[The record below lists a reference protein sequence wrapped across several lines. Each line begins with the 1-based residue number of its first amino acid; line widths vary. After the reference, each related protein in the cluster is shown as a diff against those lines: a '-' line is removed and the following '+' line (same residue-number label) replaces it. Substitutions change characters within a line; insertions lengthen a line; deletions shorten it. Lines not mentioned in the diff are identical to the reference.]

1 MQSGS
6 PATASP
12 DNVVVTGEPE
22 CGHIS
27 LPRLLAE
34 FMKMGCLAF
43 GGGMAIIAFMEQELV
58 RKRRVIAPDKF
69 LNGVALGQ
77 VLGPMAVNTSFF
89 VGYCLYG
96 PVGGLLSLLAF
107 VMPSVLLVIVIAWL
121 YAANQSLV
129 LLQAAL
135 AGLQPAV
142 IALIASAAWSMGAK
156 AVRRWP
162 AAVLCAA
169 GLAAG
174 LGKLAPVYVLAA
186 GGLCGVLLGSKRLL
200 GAQPQDKTATGAKA
214 AEAGSRQ
221 GIAWPML
228 AFSAAPPA
236 GLSLAHIAITFFKLG
251 LVWFGGAYTIVPL
264 MHQRIVGELGWLNPA
279 TFRDGV
285 AIANLTPG
293 PMSVL
298 ATFAGYRVYGISGAL
313 AATFALYVPATA
325 LMLFFCRNFQ
335 RMQIGGRTRDL
346 LNGLN
351 PCVVGL
357 ILSAGVLLSK
367 GVLINYTAWA
377 LVLASF
383 LLLVRFKWSPAYVLG
398 VNAALGVLLRMR

>member
-1 MQSGS
+1 VGTGP
-6 PATASP
+6 PATAPP
-12 DNVVVTGEPE
+12 DNVVATGEPE

-27 LPRLLAE
+27 LARLLAE

-58 RKRRVIAPDKF
+58 RKRRVIAPERF

-77 VLGPMAVNTSFF
+77 VLGPMAVNTCFF
-89 VGYCLYG
+89 VGHCLYG
-96 PVGGLLSLLAF
+96 PMGGLLSLLAF
-107 VMPSVLLVIVIAWL
+107 VMPSVLLVIAIAWL
-121 YAANQSLV
+121 YAAHQSLGV
-129 LLQAAL
+129 LQAAL

-142 IALIASAAWSMGAK
+142 IALIASAAWSMGRK
-156 AVRRWP
+156 AVRRGP

-169 GLAAG
+169 GVAAG

-186 GGLCGVLLGSKRLL
+186 GGLCGVLLGSRRLVGGQQQGKAAMEAKPAAAGTRQTITWPLL
-200 GAQPQDKTATGAKA
+200 GTALAPSAGASF
-214 AEAGSRQ
+214 G
-221 GIAWPML
+221 G
-228 AFSAAPPA
+228 
-236 GLSLAHIAITFFKLG
+236 IAITFLKLG
-251 LVWFGGAYTIVPL
+251 LIWFGGAYTIVPL
-264 MHQRIVGELGWLNPA
+264 MYQRIVVDLGWLTPA

-325 LMLFFCRNFQ
+325 LMLFFCRNYQ

-367 GVLINYTAWA
+367 GVLVNYTAWA
-377 LVLASF
+377 LVVASF

-398 VNAALGVLLRMR
+398 VNAALGVLLRMH